1 MELRAANPLS
11 YIENGDGAVYKHP
24 EKEHDYIMTVDVGKG
39 RGQDY
44 STFTLID
51 ISVKPFEQVA
61 VYRNNTISPL
71 LFPTIIYKYAKVYN
85 NAYVVIESNDQGSV
99 VCNGMY
105 YDLEYENVHMESSI
119 KADAI
124 GITMTRKVK
133 RLGCSGLKD
142 CLEAST
148 GNHDDL
154 VMNLVL
160 FGYFVQTQMFNDMTD
175 INLKEMLF
183 KERMKQIEDDIVP
196 FGFVDDGSEFIK
208 KIEDD
213 GKPDWYVE
221 FDDHGIR

>member
-1 MELRAANPLS
+1 
-11 YIENGDGAVYKHP
+11 
-24 EKEHDYIMTVDVGKG
+24 MTVDVGKG

-61 VYRNNTISPL
+61 VYRNTTISPVL
-71 LFPTIIYKYAKVYN
+71 IPTIIYKYAKVYN

-142 CLEAST
+142 CLENNKLKIVDENTILEISTFVARGNSFEAST